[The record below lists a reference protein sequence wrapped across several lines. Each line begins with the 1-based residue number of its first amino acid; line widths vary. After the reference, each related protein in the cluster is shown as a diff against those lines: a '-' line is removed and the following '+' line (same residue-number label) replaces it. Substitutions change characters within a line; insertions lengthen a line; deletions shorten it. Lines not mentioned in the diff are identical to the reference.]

1 MTSDLEQLTRL
12 FQAHDPARHVQA
24 RPGDLTATLEA
35 ILGDSASTSTSAKPR
50 RRWIRRRWLTLVPMT
65 VVLVSM
71 AIALPVL
78 LQPQEVGPF
87 VVGPAKALAFA
98 KNGDYIDVRIV
109 DPDADPRRFREDF
122 AAHGL
127 NVTLTM
133 EPASPSL
140 VGTLASVSA
149 PQRTVTFHPDGFTI
163 EGEPDDNRIK
173 LIEGTGCG
181 RTWCQAGVSIP
192 ANLRSPFELI
202 LGRPARPG
210 ERYELTGDP
219 TARGEIL
226 EGAELANRTVA
237 EVKALLRERGATLES
252 YHQAPPEPRT
262 RDGAGWDY
270 TAHVL
275 RPKDVPDVWY
285 VHEAFGGHEANTVRL
300 VVAPRPSA
308 NPY

>member
-1 MTSDLEQLTRL
+1 MNSDLDQLTRL

-24 RPGDLTATLEA
+24 RPGDLTATLET
-35 ILGDSASTSTSAKPR
+35 ILGDSAPVSAKPR
-50 RRWIRRRWLTLVPMT
+50 RRWIRRRWLALVPVT
-65 VVLVSM
+65 VVLVGM

-78 LQPQEVGPF
+78 LQPREVGPF
-87 VVGPAKALAFA
+87 IVGPAKALAFA

-140 VGTLASVSA
+140 VGTLVSVSA
-149 PQRTVTFHPDGFTI
+149 PQRTVTFHADGFTI
-163 EGEPDDNRIK
+163 DGEPGDNRIK
-173 LIEGTGCG
+173 LIKGTDCG

-192 ANLRSPFELI
+192 VSLRSPFELI
-202 LGRPARPG
+202 SGRPARPG

-226 EGAELANRTVA
+226 EGADLANRTVA
-237 EVKALLRERGATLES
+237 EVKALLRERGATVES
-252 YHQAPPEPRT
+252 YHQAPPEPFP

-275 RPKDVPDVWY
+275 RPESVPDAWY
-285 VHEAFGGHEANTVRL
+285 VHEALGSHETNRVKL

-308 NPY
+308 HPH